1 YAPQNFQYRNT
12 NIFLPPP
19 PNVPNTNSMYHHTS
33 QGSISAP
40 PQNNPLQPQA
50 PMPSYPSPFLVD
62 HGGHM
67 IGQPQPPP
75 QAYMNNQMMSG
86 RPQGGPY
93 YRTPP
98 QQQLQTPPGPPYGTQ
113 DPLAHGGFYPPFFQ
127 PSNSNAPPV
136 GHNLYG
142 QNEGFHH
149 PHPQMFARAGSID
162 RNDHPLMSQPPP
174 PQSLSRPTNYPSTT
188 SNQQQQGPPPSLLSQ
203 NLKSFHTNQQQTSSS
218 NQAQFYPPPP
228 PPNQYARQPM
238 PIGAMNTTNNRQQT
252 QQVPSLMS
260 GISKNFS
267 NNGNNLNNTQTL
279 FQHRQPLIPPQ
290 QTNTNRPL
298 YQHHTQYSNYS
309 KTTGQNDDNIKPK
322 HI

>member
-1 YAPQNFQYRNT
+1 MKLQYLRVAIT
-12 NIFLPPP
+12 
-19 PNVPNTNSMYHHTS
+19 
-33 QGSISAP
+33 P
-40 PQNNPLQPQA
+40 PQNNAIPPP

-67 IGQPQPPP
+67 ISQPQPPP
-75 QAYMNNQMMSG
+75 HPSQAYMNNQMMSG
-86 RPQGGPY
+86 RPQGAPY

-98 QQQLQTPPGPPYGTQ
+98 QQQLQTPPAPPYGTQ
-113 DPLAHGGFYPPFFQ
+113 DPLAHGGFYAPFFQ
-127 PSNSNAPPV
+127 PPNSNAPPV
-136 GHNLYG
+136 GHPSPHNLYG

-149 PHPQMFARAGSID
+149 AHAQMFARAGSID

-174 PQSLSRPTNYPSTT
+174 PPQSLSRPTNYPSTS

-228 PPNQYARQPM
+228 NQYARQPM

-260 GISKNFS
+260 GLSKNFS
-267 NNGNNLNNTQTL
+267 NNGNNLNNTQSL

-290 QTNTNRPL
+290 SNNNRPL
-298 YQHHTQYSNYS
+298 YQHHPTQYSNYS
-309 KTTGQNDDNIKPK
+309 KSTGPNDDNVKPK